1 MSSGVLPL
9 QAIAVLIRKFGKRIP
24 NGGFEVEVS
33 HQELKDLSQYGMLN
47 EVPELDRHVLR
58 WQYYPNNTIE
68 GELVTPESVTP
79 TGELPESKDE

>member
-1 MSSGVLPL
+1 MSSGVAPL

-24 NGGFEVEVS
+24 NGGFEVEIS

-68 GELVTPESVTP
+68 GELVTPNSVTP
-79 TGELPESKDE
+79 TGELPEPTDE